1 MRRIALLCL
10 LVLVSCATLAPLPT
24 AHPDD
29 LAPEFSLTALDGT
42 PLRLSDLRGK
52 VVILNFWATWCE
64 PCRQE
69 MPLLEDF
76 ARKHADQVVVIGMNV
91 RESESVVR
99 AFVEALGVTF
109 PIGSAAEPTLHGYQV
124 ISLPLTF
131 VIAPNGAL
139 VERLYG
145 LLSAERLLK
154 HLQPTP

>member
-10 LVLVSCATLAPLPT
+10 LVLASCAAPALLPT

-29 LAPEFSLTALDGT
+29 LAPEFSLTTLNGT
-42 PLRLSDLRGK
+42 PLHLTALRGK

-76 ARKHADQVVVIGMNV
+76 ARKYADQVVVIGMNV
-91 RESESVVR
+91 RESESAVR
-99 AFVEALGVTF
+99 AFIEALGITF
-109 PIGSAAEPTLHGYQV
+109 PIVSAAEPTLHDYQV

-139 VERLYG
+139 VDRLYG
-145 LLSAERLLK
+145 LLSTEHLLR
-154 HLQPTP
+154 HLQAIS

>member
-1 MRRIALLCL
+1 MRCLTLLCL
-10 LVLVSCATLAPLPT
+10 LVLASCAAPALLPT

-29 LAPEFSLTALDGT
+29 LAPEFSLTTLDGT
-42 PLRLSDLRGK
+42 TLRLADLRGK
-52 VVILNFWATWCE
+52 IVILNFWAMWCE

-76 ARKHADQVVVIGMNV
+76 ARNHADQVVVIGMNV

-99 AFVEALGVTF
+99 AFIEALGITF
-109 PIGSAAEPTLHGYQV
+109 PIVRATEPTLQDYQV

-139 VERLYG
+139 VDRLYG
-145 LLSAERLLK
+145 LLSTERLLR
-154 HLQPTP
+154 HLQAIP